1 MHTLAQLTQGELKGS
16 KHVKL
21 ACGLSTFPLEILDLS
36 DTLEILDLS
45 HNHLSSLPEDF
56 DKLQKLKI
64 AFFSDN
70 DFTELPAVLGKCKN
84 LEMIGF
90 KSNKIKTVSEE
101 SLPAITRW
109 LILTNNQISIIP
121 KSIGKC
127 HRLQKLALAGN
138 SIKELP
144 AEMQNCNNLELIRI
158 SANLLQQMPPWL
170 LQLPKLSWIAY
181 AGNPC
186 SEMEQISNTLAEIDW
201 AELQIQE
208 QLGQGASGIIS
219 KAWMP
224 NTQMAV
230 AVKVFKGEM
239 TSDGSPVNEMNA
251 CLAAGSHPH
260 LIDVLGKIK
269 NHPQQNNGLVMSL
282 IPPHFSNLG
291 NPPSLQSCSR
301 DVFDANT
308 NFSLQQV
315 LKIAK
320 GIASVCI
327 QLHSSG
333 INHGDLYAH
342 NILFDGDGN
351 HLLGDFGAATFYNTQ
366 SEEAEAI
373 QKIEIRAYGCLLDD
387 LLSNLQQSDAMQ
399 NSIKMLTQL
408 RNNCLH
414 TNVLFRPTFQ
424 SIEELLKDL

>member
-1 MHTLAQLTQGELKGS
+1 M
-16 KHVKL
+16 
-21 ACGLSTFPLEILDLS
+21 
-36 DTLEILDLS
+36 
-45 HNHLSSLPEDF
+45 
-56 DKLQKLKI
+56 
-64 AFFSDN
+64 
-70 DFTELPAVLGKCKN
+70 
-84 LEMIGF
+84 
-90 KSNKIKTVSEE
+90 
-101 SLPAITRW
+101 
-109 LILTNNQISIIP
+109 
-121 KSIGKC
+121 
-127 HRLQKLALAGN
+127 
-138 SIKELP
+138 
-144 AEMQNCNNLELIRI
+144 ELIRI
-158 SANLLQQMPPWL
+158 SANSLQQMPTWL

-186 SEMEQISNTLAEIDW
+186 SEMEQISNALAEIDW

-320 GIASVCI
+320 GIASVCT

-387 LLSNLQQSDAMQ
+387 LLSNLQQADAMQ

-408 RNNCLH
+408 RNNCLQ